1 MANEFDLQISGL
13 KENLASARQVY
24 SPDEVRSI
32 VLTILLGK
40 NYRSITEK
48 ATRLEISVFMSWLL
62 SVCHRANIAFG
73 NEWLIELQI
82 ECVKQKELESRWLR
96 VWLMGLALKT
106 TQNLG
111 LHLNGYEE
119 YLRKI
124 KSESDVLVEK
134 VGTTSIQL
142 LTNNLSPK
150 TLSIGDSVW
159 MLQVSGAA
167 VLTLRGSTKSTIG
180 KLLERAIARACLSA
194 LGLQEGKH
202 FDINLPAD
210 IEVAREIDAEIL
222 TSRGKARMDVAL
234 IGTGNQEVS
243 DDKLNRVG
251 KNGIVLVDKIG
262 SKSNV
267 PKNAADAGVRLIQIQ
282 NNSPLSE
289 LYNHLSPIMPKNIKL
304 KKPPTDEKGLKALL
318 ASLPD
323 NRFIVPKVKPT
334 K

>member
-1 MANEFDLQISGL
+1 LAKEFDLQIPEL
-13 KENLASARQVY
+13 KEKLVSARQVY
-24 SPDEVRSI
+24 SPNEVRSI

-62 SVCHRANIAFG
+62 NVCHRANIAFG
-73 NEWLIELQI
+73 NDWLIELQK
-82 ECVKQKELESRWLR
+82 ECIRQTGLESRWLR

-111 LHLNGYEE
+111 LHINDYEA
-119 YLRKI
+119 YLKKI
-124 KSESDVLVEK
+124 KNESDVLVEK
-134 VGTTSIQL
+134 GATSIQL
-142 LTNNLSPK
+142 QTNDLSPK
-150 TLSIGDSVW
+150 SLSVGDSVW
-159 MLQVSGAA
+159 ILQMSGAA

-180 KLLERAIARACLSA
+180 KLLEKAIARACLSA

-210 IEVAREIDAEIL
+210 AEVIREIDAEIL
-222 TSRGKARMDVAL
+222 TNRGKARMDVAL

-267 PKNAADAGVRLIQIQ
+267 PKNAASAGVRLIEIQ
-282 NNSPLSE
+282 NHSPLSE
-289 LYNHLSPIMPKNIKL
+289 LYNHLLPIMPKSIKL
-304 KKPPTDEKGLKALL
+304 KKPPIDEKGLRSLL
-318 ASLPD
+318 AALPD
-323 NRFIVPKVKPT
+323 NRFIVPKV
-334 K
+334 